1 MKKFLVDS
9 WLVRANLVRNITI
22 IPNYPI
28 LKKEKKKLRGKYKP
42 TSAGQLDTKP

>member
-28 LKKEKKKLRGKYKP
+28 LKKEKRKKKKEKRN
-42 TSAGQLDTKP
+42 